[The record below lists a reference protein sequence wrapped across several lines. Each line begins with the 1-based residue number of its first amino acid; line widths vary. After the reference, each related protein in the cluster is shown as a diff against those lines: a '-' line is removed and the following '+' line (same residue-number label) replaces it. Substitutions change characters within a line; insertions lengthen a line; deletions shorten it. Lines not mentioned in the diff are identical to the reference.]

1 MNTQFYNKIIAVL
14 VLILLALSLN
24 SCGNNFFR
32 KADVKDFPINDA
44 DKRKKNIDEGR
55 GVRPLFG
62 GNSKSGTFSF
72 ASSNPMWRASIDV
85 LDFTPLSN
93 VDYGGGMIITDW
105 YADEGSLDESIKI
118 SIQFLS
124 NEIRSDA
131 LSVRIHKKECTVNAG
146 CKINEIKS
154 QLNNDIKLAILKKA
168 ALIKRG
174 ELKKNVEETGGYR
187 VNPLNKSKK
196 KKN

>member
-1 MNTQFYNKIIAVL
+1 MNTQFYNKFIAVL
-14 VLILLALSLN
+14 VLILLALFLN

-44 DKRKKNIDEGR
+44 EKRKKNIDEGR
-55 GVRPLFG
+55 GVRTIFG
-62 GNSKSGTFSF
+62 GKKGNSGTFSF

-93 VDYGGGMIITDW
+93 VDYGGGIIITDW
-105 YADEGSLDESIKI
+105 YSDEGSLDESIKI

-124 NEIRSDA
+124 NEIRADA

-187 VNPLNKSKK
+187 VKPD